1 MMSNS
6 YGFVLD
12 DSNQYNTMHLR
23 VTLGTNPKL
32 AINHVSELFPDQK
45 VLEDKD
51 NLETTTEIL
60 KLAGFRPSESLM
72 NYLRSV
78 LQNNYAG
85 PDKDYIMISSP
96 RIIEFELLVVEFAI
110 SLLEH
115 YG

>member
-12 DSNQYNTMHLR
+12 DCNQYNTMHLR

-32 AINHVSELFPDQK
+32 AITHASELFPDQK

-60 KLAGFRPSESLM
+60 KLAGFRPSDSLM

-78 LQNNYAG
+78 LQNN
-85 PDKDYIMISSP
+85 
-96 RIIEFELLVVEFAI
+96 
-110 SLLEH
+110 
-115 YG
+115 